1 MLLKNINNM
10 GTKIQINSLEALE
23 RLIGG
28 NSEIEIEI
36 RNAIIQEF
44 AKKHLKGIAA
54 EEYVKLSEIAI
65 RKEIK
70 DEYFIETKPNG
81 SWNNSV
87 LSFNPKVLSQIKDE
101 LRLAA
106 REEVRKI
113 ISETINIEATES
125 IIQNKLTCAAND
137 IVDRLSDIVLTN
149 KLDKLVETRVK
160 EKLGLK

>member
-1 MLLKNINNM
+1 M

-28 NSEIEIEI
+28 DSEIEIEI

-44 AKKHLKGIAA
+44 AKKHLRGIAA

-65 RKEIK
+65 KQAIK

-87 LSFNPKVLSQIKDE
+87 ISFNPRILSQIKDE

-106 REEVRKI
+106 KEEVRKI
-113 ISETINIEATES
+113 ISETINIEVTES
-125 IIQNKLTCAAND
+125 IIQNKLTCAANN
-137 IVDRLSDIVLTN
+137 ITDRLSDVVLTN
-149 KLDKLVETRVK
+149 KLDKLVEARVK